1 MMQLFVHFQKMKVYK
16 LFHLVLVKGNGMA
29 LWVTSYCLQEVQVH
43 HHKSSE
49 EFTASRVSR
58 NLHDLCSYLHFCSTS
73 QPIPSVAVQPSPNQ
87 DQNSTHSLFSFCLI
101 IHLQRICISL
111 KGYQNEV
118 WTRIFLMQYF
128 ITYVYPNTHGWT
140 STPVNI
146 FTQTSIYAGPWNSRL
161 QNFT

>member
-1 MMQLFVHFQKMKVYK
+1 MGWLYEWLPIVFMKFK
-16 LFHLVLVKGNGMA
+16 FIITNLL
-29 LWVTSYCLQEVQVH
+29 
-43 HHKSSE
+43 
-49 EFTASRVSR
+49 R
-58 NLHDLCSYLHFCSTS
+58 NLLLPEFPGTCMICAPTCT
-73 QPIPSVAVQPSPNQ
+73 VAPHPNQ
-87 DQNSTHSLFSFCLI
+87 SQVLRYSHHQIRIRTVLTHSLFSFCLI

-128 ITYVYPNTHGWT
+128 ITYVYPNTYGWT